1 LENKGNKSRE
11 DAWVNEENVI
21 ERKFDTSFK
30 GVICLGVLGKANSFL
45 ICEADFS
52 VPSGF

>member
-1 LENKGNKSRE
+1 LKKIQSEAYTATTNKRAKKYGELPHPLTK
-11 DAWVNEENVI
+11 I
-21 ERKFDTSFK
+21 
-30 GVICLGVLGKANSFL
+30 LGKANSFL